1 MKKVVI
7 LSGSPHVNG
16 TTAALV
22 EHLLYGAQ
30 AVGNK
35 VERFNVATL
44 KIGGCKACMSCRKS
58 GAPAACIQKDDMT
71 KVGAAVVA
79 ADVLVFATPLYY
91 FDMTSQLKATIDRFF
106 SYGESMKKPKDVYL
120 LLACGGPDPKTLEPV
135 ISVFEA
141 MCNYLGWTIKGKV
154 LASGCFDA
162 DALAKT
168 PHCMTAYEMGQKIL

>member
-30 AVGNK
+30 AVGCK

-44 KIGGCKACMSCRKS
+44 KIGGCKACMFCRKP
-58 GAPAACIQKDDMT
+58 GATGACVQKDDME

-79 ADVLVFATPLYY
+79 ADVVVFATPLYY
-91 FDMTSQLKATIDRFF
+91 SDMTSQLKATIDRFF
-106 SYGESMKKPKDVYL
+106 SFGENMKKPKAVYL
-120 LLACGGPDPKTLEPV
+120 LLACGGPDPKAFNPV
-135 ISVFEA
+135 ISVFES
-141 MCNYLGWTIKGKV
+141 MCSYLGWTIKGKV
-154 LASGCFDA
+154 LAAGCMDA
-162 DALAKT
+162 AALAKT
-168 PHCMTAYEMGQKIL
+168 QHCMTAYEMGQKI